1 MYIANVFDVVYS
13 TTLLKMKTK
22 KSKSEKQERKKRK
35 TKYPNFKSKNWKTI
49 SIWISFKTTHL
60 AHSRPIMVDSFSYR
74 YTFTART
81 CLVPRRLSFDE
92 NVRAKEGG
100 KEIFRLYPSH
110 GPLQFMTSHS
120 RFALA
125 SAMRKAKCLR
135 RKLRQNDNYMVTEKI
150 FRLFISFLPLFLVSL
165 GSKNRLRLF

>member
-22 KSKSEKQERKKRK
+22 TSKSENQERKKRK

-100 KEIFRLYPSH
+100 KEKTVCTLPMVPCSSWPVTRV
-110 GPLQFMTSHS
+110 SHS
-120 RFALA
+120 PLPCEKRSAWGGGCARTIIIWLQRKYLDCLSHFSLCFWFHLAL
-125 SAMRKAKCLR
+125 KT
-135 RKLRQNDNYMVTEKI
+135 D
-150 FRLFISFLPLFLVSL
+150 
-165 GSKNRLRLF
+165 